1 MLTSTLREG
10 QPGRQLVD
18 EEELAVLPPVVRLS
32 HASTS
37 SCRLEKAARVRD
49 HSDALCQLE
58 PSDAHASMVTSSFH
72 LDPRHFAS
80 VWDGRPP
87 GGLYVV

>member
-1 MLTSTLREG
+1 M
-10 QPGRQLVD
+10 
-18 EEELAVLPPVVRLS
+18 
-32 HASTS
+32 
-37 SCRLEKAARVRD
+37 RD

-80 VWDGRPP
+80 VWDGRL
-87 GGLYVV
+87 GLYAEIYLEPIKNPDFKSGATPSKIQRLIQIFGDFHQCCVP